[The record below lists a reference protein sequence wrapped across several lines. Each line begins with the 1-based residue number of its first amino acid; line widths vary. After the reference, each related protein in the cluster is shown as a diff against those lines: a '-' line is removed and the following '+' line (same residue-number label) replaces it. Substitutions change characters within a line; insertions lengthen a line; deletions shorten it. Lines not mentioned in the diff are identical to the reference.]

1 MEKKTPSIPVG
12 TKVVAVRESDCQ
24 DGTFL
29 KLVLDSQLCVGY
41 NLVLACCVSR
51 IYQFSCFVGFFSRF
65 MKGRGLAFCLA
76 SSRAYLRLSNQ

>member
-1 MEKKTPSIPVG
+1 M
-12 TKVVAVRESDCQ
+12 RESDCQ

-29 KLVLDSQLCVGY
+29 RLVPDSQLCVAY

>member
-1 MEKKTPSIPVG
+1 MFAVTEIFCLNGKKTPSIPVG

-29 KLVLDSQLCVGY
+29 RLVLDSQLCVGY

-65 MKGRGLAFCLA
+65 MKEGVSF
-76 SSRAYLRLSNQ
+76 LSGK